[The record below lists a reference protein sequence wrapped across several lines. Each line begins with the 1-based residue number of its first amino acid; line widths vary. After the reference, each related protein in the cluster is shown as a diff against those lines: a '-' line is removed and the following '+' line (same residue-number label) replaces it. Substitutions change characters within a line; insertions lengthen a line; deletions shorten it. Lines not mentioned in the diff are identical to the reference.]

1 MTIAKRLIILLALP
15 LAALLGFGVYTRFEL
30 SRIEERSKFVAE
42 SQVPSIATVGSLSQN
57 FAEMRVNVRNFLLA
71 TNQAGQATARAA
83 FDQEEAEII
92 RELRE
97 YADTMITDE
106 KDRRMHTDYK
116 DLSRDWTA
124 SARQVMAMAGEGQR
138 EKALAS
144 LAGGTAEI
152 GERLSRMSG
161 EWLRYNEDLAG
172 IASKAVL
179 ESINASRW
187 KMLLANSAA
196 VLLTAA
202 LGFLTFRRIVRPI
215 RALETSVKSIA
226 AGHYTEEVPF
236 TGAAD
241 ETGSLA
247 RSIQVLKQ
255 GAGAMEEQRWV
266 KYNAARLTGEL
277 QGAASLAEF
286 GQRLASTLA
295 PLLGGGVAG
304 FYLFEANPGRLRRIA
319 SYGLAEDAASAVS
332 FGVGEGLVGQS
343 AQER

>member
-42 SQVPSIATVGSLSQN
+42 SQVPSIATVGSVAQN
-57 FAEMRVNVRNFLLA
+57 FAEMRVNLRSFLLA
-71 TNQAGQATARAA
+71 TNQAGRAMARTT
-83 FDQEEAEII
+83 FDQEEAETV

-106 KDRRMHTDYK
+106 KDRRMHADYK

-124 SARQVMAMAGEGQR
+124 SARQVMAMAEEGHR
-138 EKALAS
+138 EEAIAS
-144 LAGGTAEI
+144 LAAETAEI
-152 GERLSRMSG
+152 GERLGRMSSQ
-161 EWLRYNEDLAG
+161 WLRYNEDLAG

-187 KMLLANSAA
+187 KMLAANSAA

-226 AGHYTEEVPF
+226 AGNYTEEVPF

-247 RSIQVLKQ
+247 RSIQVLK
-255 GAGAMEEQRWV
+255 
-266 KYNAARLTGEL
+266 
-277 QGAASLAEF
+277 
-286 GQRLASTLA
+286 
-295 PLLGGGVAG
+295 
-304 FYLFEANPGRLRRIA
+304 
-319 SYGLAEDAASAVS
+319 
-332 FGVGEGLVGQS
+332 
-343 AQER
+343 